1 MISYGQRSD
10 PVKPS
15 LAIGYLLE
23 QRDPPSG
30 SCLPDRSGRKKIMTQ
45 KEIEARLE
53 RLQKQL
59 SELVAHQQSRNR
71 RRYWIGGISLMIG
84 LGYLLMSTVWSID
97 TVGPA
102 GIPLLFVWLALYACE
117 MEKLSPMPRDVDPH
131 S

>member
-1 MISYGQRSD
+1 MAHASPIEVVG
-10 PVKPS
+10 
-15 LAIGYLLE
+15 
-23 QRDPPSG
+23 
-30 SCLPDRSGRKKIMTQ
+30 KKIMTQ

-97 TVGPA
+97 TVRPA

-117 MEKLSPMPRDVDPH
+117 IEKLSPMPPDLDQH